1 MKHSVADRVSQQFSE
16 FMSNRPHHHT
26 LFCGLTRFCPHCCC
40 SSINSS
46 DSVLPLDGPKVEI
59 LFLKTFQLINVC
71 TYVYYI
77 YPIDVD
83 LQERLLDSIVMLAVS
98 EMGTLS
104 NSLPMQL
111 LTCIIKHLLPYFP
124 SPLLKTL
131 GITQIKVMHYPKLE
145 DNGFLHNGIPT
156 NNPTFEP
163 HHLT

>member
-26 LFCGLTRFCPHCCC
+26 FFCGLTRFCPHCCC

-98 EMGTLS
+98 KMGTLS
-104 NSLPMQL
+104 NSLATNAVVDMYNQA
-111 LTCIIKHLLPYFP
+111 FA
-124 SPLLKTL
+124 PLLSFTTVENVRDHPDKGHALSKTRR
-131 GITQIKVMHYPKLE
+131 QW
-145 DNGFLHNGIPT
+145 IPAQWDSYKQS
-156 NNPTFEP
+156 NF
-163 HHLT
+163 

>member
-1 MKHSVADRVSQQFSE
+1 MSTGKFSPSKEPILSVFFFFFFLVYNCLTCLVQETLKHIILVLYTMKKHSVADRVSQQIGE
-16 FMSNRPHHHT
+16 FLSNRPHHHT

-98 EMGTLS
+98 KMGTLS
-104 NSLPMQL
+104 NSLA
-111 LTCIIKHLLPYFP
+111 
-124 SPLLKTL
+124 
-131 GITQIKVMHYPKLE
+131 
-145 DNGFLHNGIPT
+145 T
-156 NNPTFEP
+156 NAVVDM
-163 HHLT
+163 

>member
-1 MKHSVADRVSQQFSE
+1 
-16 FMSNRPHHHT
+16 MSNRPHHHT
-26 LFCGLTRFCPHCCC
+26 FFCGLTRFCPHCCC

-77 YPIDVD
+77 YPIDVN

-98 EMGTLS
+98 KMGT
-104 NSLPMQL
+104 QL
-111 LTCIIKHLLPYFP
+111 TNAVVDMYNFKHLLPYFP